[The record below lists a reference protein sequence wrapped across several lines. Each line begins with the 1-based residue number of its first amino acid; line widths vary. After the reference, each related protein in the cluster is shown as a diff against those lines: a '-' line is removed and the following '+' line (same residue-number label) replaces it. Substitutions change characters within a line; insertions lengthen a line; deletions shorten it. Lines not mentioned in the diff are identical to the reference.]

1 MHHIDSLHEQ
11 MLRRTFLKRSAG
23 GIGMMALASLLGR
36 DLRAAE
42 AFSGGDLLGLPH
54 YPPKAKRVIFM
65 HMAGAPSHIDLF
77 EHKPQ
82 LEKLRGTDLPPSV
95 RNGQR
100 ITGFTSGQKTL
111 PVAPAHWPFKMC
123 GPSAMPISDLLP
135 ELQKIAGDLAFVRS
149 IHTDAINHDPAMS
162 FLQSGS
168 QLPGRPALGS
178 WLSYGL
184 GTVNSDL
191 PAFVVLVS
199 RGAGRPQESPV
210 YDRFW
215 ASGFLPGEHQGTRF
229 RAGIEPVPFLA
240 NPGGVARA
248 DRRDQLDDLGALNR
262 HRQTAMHDSEIAA
275 RIAQYELAFRMQTS
289 VPELLDLSKEPKE
302 VLELYGPDVQ
312 KPGSF
317 AWNCLMAR
325 RLAERGVRT
334 IQLSHVGWDHHEN
347 VVDQLPKQCAEA
359 DRPTAA
365 LITDLKRRG
374 LLEDTLVV
382 WGGEFGRTIFTQ
394 GGNNGRDHHPRCF
407 TIWMAGAGIKA
418 GAVVG
423 ETDDFAYNVVRD
435 PCSVHDLHA
444 TILDRM
450 GIDHEKLTYL
460 FQGRKF
466 RLTDVA
472 GVPIRGVLA

>member
-1 MHHIDSLHEQ
+1 MNPIDSLHDQ

-36 DLRAAE
+36 DLAAAE
-42 AFSGGDLLGLPH
+42 TVSGGGLPGLPH

-123 GPSAMPISDLLP
+123 GPSAMPISNLLP

-149 IHTDAINHDPAMS
+149 MHTDAINHDPAMS

-184 GTVNSDL
+184 GTENSDL

-215 ASGFLPGEHQGTRF
+215 ASGFLPGQHQGTRF

-262 HRQTAMHDSEIAA
+262 HRQAAMHDSEISA

-312 KPGSF
+312 KPGSY
-317 AWNCLMAR
+317 AWNCLMAC

-347 VVDQLPKQCAEA
+347 VVDQLPRQCAEA

-374 LLEDTLVV
+374 LLDDTLVV

-407 TIWMAGAGIKA
+407 TIWMAGGGIK
-418 GAVVG
+418 GGTVVG

-450 GIDHEKLTYL
+450 GINHENLTYL
-460 FQGRKF
+460 FQGRNF

-472 GVPIRGVLA
+472 GVPIRGVMV

>member
-1 MHHIDSLHEQ
+1 MNPFDSFYEQ

-42 AFSGGDLLGLPH
+42 AASGSGLPGLPH

-82 LEKLRGTDLPPSV
+82 LEKLRGTDLPASV

-149 IHTDAINHDPAMS
+149 MHTDAINHDPGMS

-184 GTVNSDL
+184 GSVNLDL
-191 PAFVVLVS
+191 PSFVVLVS

-229 RAGIEPVPFLA
+229 RAGNEPVPFLA
-240 NPGGVARA
+240 SPNGVASA
-248 DRRDQLDDLGALNR
+248 DRRDQLDDLVALNR
-262 HRQTAMHDSEIAA
+262 RHQDALHDSEIAA
-275 RIAQYELAFRMQTS
+275 RISQYELAFRMQTS

-302 VLELYGPDVQ
+302 VLDLYGPAVQ

-347 VVDQLPKQCAEA
+347 VVDQLPRQCAEA

-374 LLEDTLVV
+374 LLDDTLVV

-407 TIWMAGAGIKA
+407 TIWMAGGGIKP
-418 GAVVG
+418 GTVVG

-450 GIDHEKLTYL
+450 GINHEKLTYL
-460 FQGRKF
+460 FQGRQF

-472 GVPIRGVLA
+472 GVPIRGVMA

>member
-1 MHHIDSLHEQ
+1 MNPFDSFHEQ

-23 GIGMMALASLLGR
+23 GIGIMALASLLGR
-36 DLRAAE
+36 DSAAAE
-42 AFSGGDLLGLPH
+42 SVAGGGLIGLPH

-82 LEKLRGTDLPPSV
+82 LEKFRGTNLPPSV

-111 PVAPAHWPFKMC
+111 PIAPAHWPFKLC

-149 IHTDAINHDPAMS
+149 MHTDAINHDPAMS

-184 GTVNSDL
+184 GSVNLDL
-191 PAFVVLVS
+191 PSFVVLVS
-199 RGAGRPQESPV
+199 RGAGRPQESSV

-215 ASGFLPGEHQGTRF
+215 SSGFLPSEHQGTRF
-229 RAGIEPVPFLA
+229 RAGADPVPFLA
-240 NPGGVARA
+240 NPGGVASG
-248 DRRDQLDDLGALNR
+248 DRRDQLDDLVALNR
-262 HRQTAMHDSEIAA
+262 HRQATLHDGEIAA
-275 RIAQYELAFRMQTS
+275 RIAQYELAFRMQAS
-289 VPELLDLSKEPKE
+289 VPELLDLSSEPKE
-302 VLELYGPDVQ
+302 VLDLYGPAVQ

-334 IQLSHVGWDHHEN
+334 IQLSHVGWDHHES
-347 VVDQLPKQCAEA
+347 VVDQLPRQCAEA

-407 TIWMAGAGIKA
+407 TIWMAGGGIT
-418 GAVVG
+418 GGVVVG

-435 PCSVHDLHA
+435 PCSIHDLHA

-450 GIDHEKLTYL
+450 GINHESLTYL

-472 GVPIRGVLA
+472 GVPIRGVLG

>member
-1 MHHIDSLHEQ
+1 MNPFDSFHEQ

-23 GIGMMALASLLGR
+23 GIGIMALASLLGR
-36 DLRAAE
+36 DSAAAE
-42 AFSGGDLLGLPH
+42 AVAGGGLIGLPH

-82 LEKLRGTDLPPSV
+82 LEKLRGTNLPPSV

-100 ITGFTSGQKTL
+100 FTGFTSGQKTL
-111 PVAPAHWPFKMC
+111 PIAPAHWPFKLC

-149 IHTDAINHDPAMS
+149 MHTDAINHDPAMS

-184 GTVNSDL
+184 GSVNLDL
-191 PAFVVLVS
+191 PSFVVLVS
-199 RGAGRPQESPV
+199 RGAGRPQESSV

-215 ASGFLPGEHQGTRF
+215 SSGFLPSEHQGTRF
-229 RAGIEPVPFLA
+229 RAGADPVPFLA
-240 NPGGVARA
+240 NPGGVASG
-248 DRRDQLDDLGALNR
+248 DRRDQLDDLVALNR
-262 HRQTAMHDSEIAA
+262 HRQATLHDGEIAA
-275 RIAQYELAFRMQTS
+275 RIAQYELAFRMQAS
-289 VPELLDLSKEPKE
+289 VPELLDLSSEPKE
-302 VLELYGPDVQ
+302 VLDLYGPAVQ

-334 IQLSHVGWDHHEN
+334 IQLSHVGWDHHES
-347 VVDQLPKQCAEA
+347 VVDQLPRQCAEA

-407 TIWMAGAGIKA
+407 TIWMAGGGIT
-418 GAVVG
+418 GGVVVG

-435 PCSVHDLHA
+435 PCSIHDLHA

-450 GIDHEKLTYL
+450 GINHESLTYL

-472 GVPIRGVLA
+472 GVPVRGVLG

>member
-1 MHHIDSLHEQ
+1 MNPTESMRGHL
-11 MLRRTFLKRSAG
+11 LRRTFLKRSAG
-23 GIGMMALASLLGR
+23 GIGVMALASLLAR
-36 DLRAAE
+36 DLGAADPTPQRGL
-42 AFSGGDLLGLPH
+42 SGLPH
-54 YPPKAKRVIFM
+54 HAPKAKRVIFM

-82 LEKLRGTDLPPSV
+82 IEKLRGTNLPDSV

-100 ITGFTSGQKTL
+100 ITGFTSGQKNL
-111 PVAPAHWPFKMC
+111 PVAPAHWPFKIC
-123 GPSAMPISDLLP
+123 GPSAMPISNLLP
-135 ELQKIAGDLAFVRS
+135 ELQKIAGDLTFVRS
-149 IHTDAINHDPAMS
+149 MHTDAINHDPAMS

-168 QLPGRPALGS
+168 QLPGRPAMGS

-184 GTVNSDL
+184 GSVNADL
-191 PAFVVLVS
+191 PAFVVLTS

-215 ASGFLPGEHQGTRF
+215 ASGFLPGEHQGVRF
-229 RAGIEPVPFLA
+229 RAGNEPVPFLA
-240 NPGGVARA
+240 NPGGVTRS

-262 HRQTAMHDSEIAA
+262 RHQTALHDSEITT

-302 VLELYGPDVQ
+302 VLSLYGPAV
-312 KPGSF
+312 KTPGSF

-334 IQLSHVGWDHHEN
+334 IQLSHVGWDHHDN
-347 VVDQLPKQCAEA
+347 VIDQLPRQCAEA
-359 DRPTAA
+359 DKPNAA
-365 LITDLKRRG
+365 LITDLKRCG
-374 LLEDTLVV
+374 LLRDTLVV
-382 WGGEFGRTIFTQ
+382 WAGEFGRTIFTQ

-407 TIWMAGAGIKA
+407 TIWMAGGGVKS

-423 ETDDFAYNVVRD
+423 ETDDFSYNVVRD

-444 TILDRM
+444 TILALM
-450 GIDHEKLTYL
+450 GIDHERLTYL
-460 FQGRKF
+460 FQGRQF

-472 GVPIRGVLA
+472 GVPIRGVMA

>member
-1 MHHIDSLHEQ
+1 MNPFDSFHEQ

-23 GIGMMALASLLGR
+23 GIGIMALASLLGR
-36 DLRAAE
+36 DSAAAE
-42 AFSGGDLLGLPH
+42 AVAGGGLIGLPH

-82 LEKLRGTDLPPSV
+82 LEKLRGTNLPPSV

-100 ITGFTSGQKTL
+100 FTGFTSGQKTL
-111 PVAPAHWPFKMC
+111 PIAPAHWPFKLC

-149 IHTDAINHDPAMS
+149 MHTDAINHDPAMS

-184 GTVNSDL
+184 GSVNLDL
-191 PAFVVLVS
+191 PSFVVLVS
-199 RGAGRPQESPV
+199 RGAGRPQASSV

-215 ASGFLPGEHQGTRF
+215 SSGFLPSEHQGTRF
-229 RAGIEPVPFLA
+229 RAGADPVPFLA
-240 NPGGVARA
+240 NPGGVASG
-248 DRRDQLDDLGALNR
+248 DRRDQLDDLVALNR
-262 HRQTAMHDSEIAA
+262 HRQASLHDGEIAA
-275 RIAQYELAFRMQTS
+275 RIAQYELAFRMQAS
-289 VPELLDLSKEPKE
+289 VPELLDLSSEPKE
-302 VLELYGPDVQ
+302 VLDLYGPAVQ

-334 IQLSHVGWDHHEN
+334 IQLSHVGWDHHES
-347 VVDQLPKQCAEA
+347 VVDQLPRQCAEA

-407 TIWMAGAGIKA
+407 TIWMAGGGIT
-418 GAVVG
+418 GGVVVG

-435 PCSVHDLHA
+435 PCSIHDLHA

-450 GIDHEKLTYL
+450 GINHESLTYL

-472 GVPIRGVLA
+472 GVPIRGVLG

>member
-1 MHHIDSLHEQ
+1 MKPFDSFYDQ
-11 MLRRTFLKRSAG
+11 MQRRTFLKRSAG
-23 GIGMMALASLLGR
+23 GIGMMALASLLRR
-36 DLRAAE
+36 DLGAAE
-42 AFSGGDLLGLPH
+42 PVSAGGLPGLPH
-54 YPPKAKRVIFM
+54 HRPKAKRVIFM

-82 LEKLRGTDLPPSV
+82 LEKLRGTNLPPSV

-149 IHTDAINHDPAMS
+149 MHTDAINHDPGMS

-184 GTVNSDL
+184 GSVNLDL
-191 PAFVVLVS
+191 PSFVVLVS

-240 NPGGVARA
+240 NPGGVAGT
-248 DRRDQLDDLGALNR
+248 DRRDQLDDLVALNR
-262 HRQTAMHDSEIAA
+262 RHQAALHDSEIAA
-275 RIAQYELAFRMQTS
+275 RISQYELAFRMQTS

-302 VLELYGPDVQ
+302 VLDLYGPAVQ

-347 VVDQLPKQCAEA
+347 VVEQLPRQCAEA

-365 LITDLKRRG
+365 LVTDLKRRG
-374 LLEDTLVV
+374 LLDDTLVV

-407 TIWMAGAGIKA
+407 TIWMAGGGIKA
-418 GAVVG
+418 GTVVG

-450 GIDHEKLTYL
+450 GINHEKLTYL
-460 FQGRKF
+460 FQGRQF

>member
-1 MHHIDSLHEQ
+1 MNPIDQLYDQ
-11 MLRRTFLKRSAG
+11 MRRRTFLKRSAG
-23 GIGMMALASLLGR
+23 GIGMMALASLLRR
-36 DLRAAE
+36 DLVAAE
-42 AFSGGDLLGLPH
+42 ASSGGVQSGLPH

-123 GPSAMPISDLLP
+123 GPAAMPISDLLP

-149 IHTDAINHDPAMS
+149 MHTDAINHDPGMS
-162 FLQSGS
+162 FLHSGS

-184 GTVNSDL
+184 GSVNHDL
-191 PAFVVLVS
+191 PSFVVLMS

-215 ASGFLPGEHQGTRF
+215 SSGFLPGEHQGTRF
-229 RAGIEPVPFLA
+229 RAGTEPVPFLA
-240 NPGGVARA
+240 NPGGVTPA
-248 DRRDQLDDLGALNR
+248 DRRDQLDDLAALNR
-262 HRQTAMHDSEIAA
+262 RHQTTFHDSDIAA

-289 VPELLDLSKEPKE
+289 VPELLDLSKESKE
-302 VLELYGPDVQ
+302 SLDLYGPDVQ

-317 AWNCLMAR
+317 AWNCLMAC

-334 IQLSHVGWDHHEN
+334 IQLSHVGWDHHDN
-347 VVDQLPKQCAEA
+347 VVDQLPRQCAEA

-365 LITDLKRRG
+365 LISDLKRRG
-374 LLEDTLVV
+374 LLDDTLVV
-382 WGGEFGRTIFTQ
+382 WGGEFGRTVFTQ
-394 GGNNGRDHHPRCF
+394 GRNNGRDHHPRCF
-407 TIWMAGAGIKA
+407 TIWMAGGGIK
-418 GAVVG
+418 GGTVVG

-466 RLTDVA
+466 RLTDVS
-472 GVPIRGVLA
+472 GVPIRGVMA

>member
-1 MHHIDSLHEQ
+1 MNPFDSFHEQ

-23 GIGMMALASLLGR
+23 GIGIIALASLLGR
-36 DLRAAE
+36 DSAAAE
-42 AFSGGDLLGLPH
+42 AVAGGGLIGLPH

-82 LEKLRGTDLPPSV
+82 LEKLRGTNLPPSV

-100 ITGFTSGQKTL
+100 FTGFTSGQKTL
-111 PVAPAHWPFKMC
+111 PIAPAHWPFKLC

-149 IHTDAINHDPAMS
+149 MHTDAINHDPAMS

-184 GTVNSDL
+184 GSVNLDL
-191 PAFVVLVS
+191 PSFVVLVS
-199 RGAGRPQESPV
+199 RGAGRPQESSV

-215 ASGFLPGEHQGTRF
+215 SSGFLPSEHQGTRF
-229 RAGIEPVPFLA
+229 RAGADPVPFLA
-240 NPGGVARA
+240 NPGGVASG
-248 DRRDQLDDLGALNR
+248 DRRDQLDDLVALNR
-262 HRQTAMHDSEIAA
+262 HRQATLHDGEIAA
-275 RIAQYELAFRMQTS
+275 RIAQYELAFRMQAS
-289 VPELLDLSKEPKE
+289 VPELLDLSSEPKE
-302 VLELYGPDVQ
+302 VLDLYGPAVQ

-334 IQLSHVGWDHHEN
+334 IQLSHVGWDHHES
-347 VVDQLPKQCAEA
+347 VVDQLPRQCAEA

-407 TIWMAGAGIKA
+407 TIWMAGGGIT
-418 GAVVG
+418 GGVVVG

-435 PCSVHDLHA
+435 PCSIHDLHA

-450 GIDHEKLTYL
+450 GINHESLTYL

-472 GVPIRGVLA
+472 GVPIRGVLG

>member
-1 MHHIDSLHEQ
+1 MKTFDSFYEQ
-11 MLRRTFLKRSAG
+11 MQRRTFLKRSAG
-23 GIGMMALASLLGR
+23 GIGMMALASLLRR
-36 DLRAAE
+36 DLGAAE
-42 AFSGGDLLGLPH
+42 PVSAGGLPGLPH
-54 YPPKAKRVIFM
+54 YRPKAKRVIFM

-82 LEKLRGTDLPPSV
+82 LEKLRGTNLPPSV

-149 IHTDAINHDPAMS
+149 MHTDAINHDPGMS

-184 GTVNSDL
+184 GSVNLDL
-191 PAFVVLVS
+191 PSFVVLVS

-229 RAGIEPVPFLA
+229 RAGSEPVPFLA
-240 NPGGVARA
+240 SPGGVVGA
-248 DRRDQLDDLGALNR
+248 DRRDQLDDLVALNR
-262 HRQTAMHDSEIAA
+262 RHQAALHDSEIAA

-302 VLELYGPDVQ
+302 VLDLYGPAVQ

-347 VVDQLPKQCAEA
+347 VVDQLPRQCAEA

-365 LITDLKRRG
+365 LVTDLKRRG
-374 LLEDTLVV
+374 LLDDTLVV
-382 WGGEFGRTIFTQ
+382 WGGEFGRTVFTQ

-407 TIWMAGAGIKA
+407 TIWMAGGGIKP
-418 GAVVG
+418 GTVVG

-450 GIDHEKLTYL
+450 GINHEKLTYL
-460 FQGRKF
+460 FQGRQF

>member
-1 MHHIDSLHEQ
+1 MKPFDSFYDS

-36 DLRAAE
+36 DLGAAE
-42 AFSGGDLLGLPH
+42 TVSGGGLPGLPH
-54 YPPKAKRVIFM
+54 YLPKAKRVIFM

-82 LEKLRGTDLPPSV
+82 LDKLRGTDLPASV

-111 PVAPAHWPFKMC
+111 PIAPAHWPFKMC

-149 IHTDAINHDPAMS
+149 MHTDAINHDPGMS

-184 GTVNSDL
+184 GSVNLDL

-229 RAGIEPVPFLA
+229 RAGNEPVPFLA
-240 NPGGVARA
+240 SPNGVAA
-248 DRRDQLDDLGALNR
+248 TDRRDQLDDLVALNR
-262 HRQTAMHDSEIAA
+262 RHEAALRDSEIAA
-275 RIAQYELAFRMQTS
+275 RISQYELAFRMQTS

-302 VLELYGPDVQ
+302 VFDLYGPAAQ

-347 VVDQLPKQCAEA
+347 VVDQLPRQCAEA

-374 LLEDTLVV
+374 LLDDTLVV

-407 TIWMAGAGIKA
+407 TIWMAGGGIKP
-418 GAVVG
+418 GTVVG

-450 GIDHEKLTYL
+450 GINHEKLTYL
-460 FQGRKF
+460 FQGRQF
-466 RLTDVA
+466 RLTDVS
-472 GVPIRGVLA
+472 GVPIGGVMA

>member
-1 MHHIDSLHEQ
+1 MNPINSFQDQL
-11 MLRRTFLKRSAG
+11 LRRAFLKRSAG
-23 GIGMMALASLLGR
+23 GIGMMALATLLGR
-36 DLRAAE
+36 NLAAAE
-42 AFSGGDLLGLPH
+42 TISGVERLGLPH
-54 YPPKAKRVIFM
+54 HAPKAKRVIFM

-82 LEKLRGTDLPPSV
+82 IEKLRGTNLPPSV

-111 PVAPAHWPFKMC
+111 PVAPAHWPFKLC
-123 GPSAMPISDLLP
+123 GPSAMPISNLLP
-135 ELQKIAGDLAFVRS
+135 ELQKIAGDVAFVRS
-149 IHTDAINHDPAMS
+149 MHTDAINHDPAMS

-184 GTVNSDL
+184 GTVNADL

-215 ASGFLPGEHQGTRF
+215 SSGFLPGEHQGTRF
-229 RAGIEPVPFLA
+229 RAGMEPVPFLA
-240 NPGGVARA
+240 NPGGVART
-248 DRRDQLDDLGALNR
+248 DRRDQLDDLGTLNR
-262 HRQTAMHDSEIAA
+262 HRQAALHDSDIAT

-289 VPELLDLSKEPKE
+289 VPELLDLSKEPRE
-302 VLELYGPDVQ
+302 VLDLYGPDVQ

-347 VVDQLPKQCAEA
+347 VVDQMPRQCAEA
-359 DRPTAA
+359 DRPAAA
-365 LITDLKRRG
+365 LITDLKQRG
-374 LLEDTLVV
+374 LLDDTLVV

-394 GGNNGRDHHPRCF
+394 GGSNGRDHHPRSF

-444 TILDRM
+444 TILDQL
-450 GIDHEKLTYL
+450 GINHEKLTYL

-466 RLTDVA
+466 RLTDVS
-472 GVPIRGVLA
+472 GVPISGVLA

>member
-1 MHHIDSLHEQ
+1 MNPFDSFHEQ

-23 GIGMMALASLLGR
+23 GIGIMALASLLGR
-36 DLRAAE
+36 DLAAAE
-42 AFSGGDLLGLPH
+42 AVAGGGLIGLPH

-82 LEKLRGTDLPPSV
+82 LEKLRGTNLPPSV

-100 ITGFTSGQKTL
+100 FTGFTSGQKTL
-111 PVAPAHWPFKMC
+111 PIAPAHWPFKLC

-149 IHTDAINHDPAMS
+149 MHTDAINHDPAMS

-184 GTVNSDL
+184 GSVNLDL
-191 PAFVVLVS
+191 PSFVVLVS
-199 RGAGRPQESPV
+199 RGAGRPQESSV

-215 ASGFLPGEHQGTRF
+215 SSGFLPSEHQGTRF
-229 RAGIEPVPFLA
+229 RAGADPVPFLA
-240 NPGGVARA
+240 NPGGVASG
-248 DRRDQLDDLGALNR
+248 DRRDQLDDLVALNR
-262 HRQTAMHDSEIAA
+262 HRQASLHDGEIAA
-275 RIAQYELAFRMQTS
+275 RIAQYELAFRMQAS
-289 VPELLDLSKEPKE
+289 VPELLDLSSEPKE
-302 VLELYGPDVQ
+302 VLDLYGPAVQ

-334 IQLSHVGWDHHEN
+334 IQLSHVGWDHHES
-347 VVDQLPKQCAEA
+347 VVDQLPRQCAEA

-407 TIWMAGAGIKA
+407 TIWMAGGGIT
-418 GAVVG
+418 GGVVVG

-435 PCSVHDLHA
+435 PCSIHDLHA

-450 GIDHEKLTYL
+450 GINHESLTYL

-472 GVPIRGVLA
+472 GVPIRGVLG

>member
-1 MHHIDSLHEQ
+1 MNPFDSFHEQ

-23 GIGMMALASLLGR
+23 GIGIMALASLLGR
-36 DLRAAE
+36 DSAAAE
-42 AFSGGDLLGLPH
+42 AVAGGGLIGLPH

-82 LEKLRGTDLPPSV
+82 LEKLRGTNLPPSV

-100 ITGFTSGQKTL
+100 FTGFTSGQKTL
-111 PVAPAHWPFKMC
+111 PIAPAHWPFKLC

-149 IHTDAINHDPAMS
+149 MHTDAINHDPAMS

-184 GTVNSDL
+184 GSVNLDL
-191 PAFVVLVS
+191 PSFVVLVS
-199 RGAGRPQESPV
+199 RGAGRPQESSV

-215 ASGFLPGEHQGTRF
+215 SSGFLPSEHQGTRF
-229 RAGIEPVPFLA
+229 RAGADPVPFLA
-240 NPGGVARA
+240 NPGGVASG
-248 DRRDQLDDLGALNR
+248 DRRDQLDDLVALNR
-262 HRQTAMHDSEIAA
+262 HRQATLHDGEIAA
-275 RIAQYELAFRMQTS
+275 RIAQYELAFRMQAS
-289 VPELLDLSKEPKE
+289 VPELLDLSSEPKE
-302 VLELYGPDVQ
+302 VLDLYGPAVQ

-334 IQLSHVGWDHHEN
+334 IQLSHVGWDHHES
-347 VVDQLPKQCAEA
+347 VVDQLPRQCAEA

-407 TIWMAGAGIKA
+407 TIWMAGGGIT
-418 GAVVG
+418 GGVVVG

-435 PCSVHDLHA
+435 PCSIHDLHA

-450 GIDHEKLTYL
+450 GINHESLTYL

-472 GVPIRGVLA
+472 GVPIRGVLG